1 MPDVTAFLPFVVV
14 FLAGVLAGIGGVFAC
29 VARMRAKLRADYE
42 IIDLTTREPGRADRP
57 GPRQLQST

>member
-1 MPDVTAFLPFVVV
+1 MPDVTAFLPFVVI
-14 FLAGVLAGIGGVFAC
+14 FLAGVLAGIGGVFVC
-29 VARMRAKLRADYE
+29 VARMRPKLRADYE